1 MDSLRIL
8 FDFTLPKILLYDPEI
23 EQYDTC
29 MSDYDSGKLKPRLF
43 FVLEEYFLHPPVVH
57 DSVANS
63 IAVYYYFVNCSM
75 ILYF

>member
-29 MSDYDSGKLKPRLF
+29 MSDYDSGKLKPRFIL
-43 FVLEEYFLHPPVVH
+43 YFKNILHSPVVH
-57 DSVANS
+57 DSTENCVAAN
-63 IAVYYYFVNCSM
+63 
-75 ILYF
+75 